1 MSFQSALEALNS
13 TTHRDAVSHPILTSV
28 VRPLQDSLETYPW
41 LLPKEALPFLNSQGI
56 PASSFGTTPHPH
68 PIHKTLETFLLHQHW
83 SFLCVTPSTVLF
95 MKPSKFQKLQRKN
108 PNFQELKNY
117 RLTSSDTVRYPTTS
131 LTLPD
136 TESVFMQDA
145 LMYFHPS
152 QICDLF
158 LKSPNVQKLFCSLV
172 IPPESS
178 FTDLSLHP
186 EIYTYQISGQ
196 TLHYVPENHSS
207 GSYNQPLSALSW
219 LKIHSIVSTHT
230 TLSVTILDSWG
241 PLHSILIQRGL
252 PSRHPAR
259 ASQSIISSNSDLFN
273 QFQLVPTALASF
285 RIPEALELPSASFLN
300 QPLRHRLVPV
310 QVYNS
315 LFTYTRAVRTLRT
328 SDPAG
333 FVRTQSNK
341 PQYSWVTPSAW
352 DNLQTFALLNANV
365 RQKTRYL
372 FLDNPLQKITHY
384 LKQHSMLIF
393 SRSAP
398 LISALLLLPKLLSCR
413 LPVPVISKLSI
424 AGRSLVREPPALTI
438 PVLQLA
444 AFPHILQRKS
454 FTLPRPLIQVL
465 EFLGI
470 PLHPKDPLLPRLRF
484 KQGSLPLP
492 SWKFMLA
499 LGLLPEAV
507 FAFLHITQPT
517 QDQSYHDLYHHNLH
531 PQQFRLQW
539 ELTSFLVDE
548 IHPFLPLN
556 LESSD
561 SPSSTPLLQAPPS
574 FEQVASLLPDSTE
587 PSPPAP
593 APPTEPLPPSPP
605 VSLTFGSLPFAS
617 TVHPDGS
624 LTMHE
629 QVVQPRSP
637 SPDPPQSSLLN
648 DPTCSG
654 PVLPFEELFPA
665 SYLHETPSFQ
675 TRLRV
680 HPSSHLP
687 IPSKRCLLTA
697 LSESSSYSVDQL
709 WNFLQEILPDSLL
722 SNPEVDQ
729 FGLSS
734 DILIALSYHL
744 HFQVHILSAS
754 GWLYFGIANA
764 STCYYLKH
772 ESGPPAHYSC
782 YRRIV
787 GGAPRVANTDRSTNY
802 GRLMLRFKYNDCYL
816 PFKRIHKF
824 SPSLSHAKN
833 LISNMKNGFDGIL
846 SSIDTPSSS
855 SGPSPRERIYALDS
869 ICDVARTRFIDL
881 VHIAGFPGCGKTHP
895 LQQLL
900 KTRAFSNFRISCP
913 TTELRNEWKAD
924 MKPNPEDY
932 WKFSTWESS
941 LLKKGPI
948 LVIDEIYKLPRGYL
962 DLSIIADPS
971 IQFVV
976 ILGDPLQGEY
986 HSSSPHSSNSRL
998 QSEVHRLSRFIDCY
1012 CWWSY
1017 RIPKQIARLFNV
1029 QTFNSEEGFI
1039 STISSHRPNGKNLVN
1054 SIPTADTMHQLGHH
1068 ALTISSSQGM
1078 TFEGP
1083 VSILLD
1089 RHTVLL
1095 SCSNTFV
1102 ALTRSK
1108 KGVEFLGNL
1117 SMASGTFG
1125 NNYMFSAALA
1135 HHEVNLSQC
1144 FPRLFDSLPKIYEPI
1159 KSRRVRLT
1167 GGETSQED
1175 IARLESRAKPPHI
1188 SVDDDRDVINHGSS
1202 LLSPHEE
1209 RRLDVLHLPPTRLVL
1224 QTDLISAV
1232 PSEASPSLCD
1242 SIFSTP
1248 FTPSYP
1254 EETFENLAA
1263 FFLPAHDPSLKE
1275 MLYRD
1280 ESSSQFPYLDSPF
1293 HLSCQP
1299 SSLISAIHRPASD
1312 STLLP
1317 LSINKRLKFRPSAS
1331 PYSFTPNDFILG
1343 EHLYQSLCTV
1353 YNRHPSDSIP
1363 FDPVLFAECICIN
1376 DYAQLSSKTKA
1387 TIVANAERSDP
1398 DWRYTSVKI
1407 FAKSQHKVN
1416 DGSIFGNWKACQ
1428 TLALMHDYVIL
1439 TLGPVKKYQRFFD
1452 QKDCP
1457 SHVYKHCGKTPADLS
1472 NWCKSHL
1479 SHQLYIENDYTSF
1492 DQSQHGEAVVLE
1504 VLKMRRLN
1512 IPNELI
1518 DLHVH
1523 LKTNVDTQF
1532 GPLTCMRL
1540 TGEPGTYDDNT
1551 DYNLAVIYSQ
1561 YSMGSTPC
1569 LVSGDDSVIA
1579 GQPPANPSWN
1589 DIKNLLHLKFKTHFS
1604 PYPLFCGYYV
1614 APIGAVRNPYALF
1627 AKLMIAIDDG
1637 TIPEKKLSYLS
1648 EFSIGHSVG
1657 HEFWS
1662 ALPDSIHC
1670 YQSAV
1675 YNYFCRNCSR
1685 SEKLLLTLDSIDE
1698 SHLEK
1703 LSYKVKWVS
1712 KTLFSMLP
1720 QKARD
1725 HFISASKISSFPDDP
1740 SVSSLESELLHGF
1753 Q

>member
-1 MSFQSALEALNS
+1 
-13 TTHRDAVSHPILTSV
+13 
-28 VRPLQDSLETYPW
+28 
-41 LLPKEALPFLNSQGI
+41 
-56 PASSFGTTPHPH
+56 
-68 PIHKTLETFLLHQHW
+68 
-83 SFLCVTPSTVLF
+83 
-95 MKPSKFQKLQRKN
+95 
-108 PNFQELKNY
+108 
-117 RLTSSDTVRYPTTS
+117 
-131 LTLPD
+131 
-136 TESVFMQDA
+136 MQDA

-158 LKSPNVQKLFCSLV
+158 LKSQNIQKLFCSLV

-219 LKIHSIVSTHT
+219 LKIHSIASSHI

-252 PSRHPAR
+252 PSRHPAH
-259 ASQSIISSNSDLFN
+259 ASPTIPSSNSDLFHR
-273 QFQLVPTALASF
+273 FQLVPTALASF

-341 PQYSWVTPSAW
+341 PQYAWVTPSAW

-365 RQKTRYL
+365 RQKARYL
-372 FLDNPLQKITHY
+372 FLDNPLQKILHY

-393 SRSAP
+393 SRSVP
-398 LISALLLLPKLLSCR
+398 LMSALLLLPKLLGYR
-413 LPVPVISKLSI
+413 IPIPAISNLSVARHSFI
-424 AGRSLVREPPALTI
+424 REPPHLI
-438 PVLQLA
+438 VPSLHLE
-444 AFPHILQRKS
+444 AFPHILQRRS
-454 FTLPRPLIQVL
+454 FTLPNLLVQAL
-465 EFLGI
+465 EFLGV
-470 PLHPKDPLLPRLRF
+470 PLHPAPPLLPRLNF
-484 KQGSLPLP
+484 KRGSLPLP
-492 SWKFMLA
+492 NWKFMLS
-499 LGLLPEAV
+499 LGLIPEALL
-507 FAFLHITQPT
+507 AFLHLTRPT

-539 ELTSFLVDE
+539 ELTSFSVEE

-556 LESSD
+556 LEASS
-561 SPSSTPLLQAPPS
+561 SHSSA
-574 FEQVASLLPDSTE
+574 
-587 PSPPAP
+587 
-593 APPTEPLPPSPP
+593 PLPPTPLQFEQTAITASPQVESP
-605 VSLTFGSLPFAS
+605 NQPLPASLSFGSLPFVS
-617 TVHPDGS
+617 TVNPDGS

-629 QVVQPRSP
+629 SVVNPRSP
-637 SPDPPQSSLLN
+637 SPEPPQSALVN

-654 PVLPFEELFPA
+654 PVLPFEDLFPA
-665 SYLHETPSFQ
+665 SYIHETPSFQ

-687 IPSKRCLLTA
+687 IPARHCLLAA
-697 LSESSSYSVDQL
+697 LSDATNYSIDQL
-709 WNFLQEILPDSLL
+709 WDFLQEILPDSLL
-722 SNPEVDQ
+722 HNPEVEQ

-744 HFQVHILSAS
+744 HFQVHVLSAS
-754 GWLYFGIANA
+754 GWLYYGLSNA

-772 ESGPPAHYSC
+772 EFGPPAHYSC

-787 GGAPRVANTDRSTNY
+787 GGAPKAANSNRCTDY
-802 GRLMLRFKYNDCYL
+802 GRLMLRFKYNDSYL
-816 PFKRIHKF
+816 PFRQIHKF

-846 SSIDTPSSS
+846 STIDTPSSS

-869 ICDVARTRFIDL
+869 ICDVARTRCIDL

-924 MKPNPEDY
+924 MKPNPEEF

-971 IQFVV
+971 IEFVV

-986 HSSSPHSSNSRL
+986 HSSSPHSSNNRL
-998 QSEVHRLSRFIDCY
+998 QSEVSRLSRFIDCY

-1017 RIPKQIARLFNV
+1017 RIPKSIARLFNV
-1029 QTFNSEEGFI
+1029 HTFSSEEGFV

-1054 SIPTADTMHQLGHH
+1054 SISTANTMHQLGHH

-1078 TFEGP
+1078 TFESP

-1095 SCSNTFV
+1095 SPSNTFV

-1117 SMASGTFG
+1117 TVASNNFG
-1125 NNYMFSAALA
+1125 NNYMFSAALSSQ
-1135 HHEVNLSQC
+1135 EVCMSQC

-1159 KSRRVRLT
+1159 KSRRIRLT
-1167 GGETSQED
+1167 GGDISQAKISQLD
-1175 IARLESRAKPPHI
+1175 LKAKPPHV
-1188 SVDDDRDVINHGSS
+1188 SVDYDGDVIHFSSPVFGS
-1202 LLSPHEE
+1202 HEE

-1224 QTDLISAV
+1224 QSDLVSGV
-1232 PSEASPSLCD
+1232 PSDASISMCD
-1242 SIFSTP
+1242 ALFGTP
-1248 FTPSYP
+1248 FTPAYP

-1263 FFLPAHDPSLKE
+1263 FFLPAHDPDLKE

-1280 ESSSQFPYLDSPF
+1280 EASSQFPYLDSPF
-1293 HLSCQP
+1293 LLSCQP
-1299 SSLISAIHRPASD
+1299 SSLISAIHKPASD

-1317 LSINKRLKFRPSAS
+1317 LSVNKRLRFRPSSS
-1331 PYSFTPNDFILG
+1331 PYCFTPNDFILG
-1343 EHLYQSLCTV
+1343 EHLYKSLCSV
-1353 YNRHPSDSIP
+1353 YNRHPSESIP

-1416 DGSIFGNWKACQ
+1416 DGSIFGDWKACQ

-1452 QKDCP
+1452 QKNCP
-1457 SHVYKHCGKTPADLS
+1457 PHIYKHCGKTPADLS

-1479 SHQLYIENDYTSF
+1479 SHQVYIENDYTSF

-1504 VLKMRRLN
+1504 VLKMQRLN
-1512 IPNELI
+1512 IPKELI
-1518 DLHVH
+1518 ELHIH

-1551 DYNLAVIYSQ
+1551 DYNLAVIFSQ
-1561 YSMGSTPC
+1561 YSMGLTPC

-1579 GQPPANPSWN
+1579 GQPPVNPAWH
-1589 DIKNLLHLKFKTHFS
+1589 DIKNLLHLKFKTHCS
-1604 PYPLFCGYYV
+1604 AYPLFCGYYV
-1614 APIGAVRNPYALF
+1614 SPVGAVRNPHALF
-1627 AKLMIAIDDG
+1627 AKLMIASDDG
-1637 TIPEKKLSYLS
+1637 SIPEKKLSYLS
-1648 EFSIGHSVG
+1648 EFSVGHSIG

-1662 ALPDSIHC
+1662 AIPDSIHC
-1670 YQSAV
+1670 YQAAV
-1675 YNYFCRNCSR
+1675 YNFFCRHCTK

-1725 HFISASKISSFPDDP
+1725 HFIAASKISSFPDDP